1 MLVKRKLNNIE
12 VLLSKD
18 LINSYISHDE
28 FISVKNVLKEYDDM
42 KKAIKIL
49 RK

>member
-28 FISVKNVLKEYDDM
+28 FISVKNVLKEYDDI
-42 KKAIKIL
+42 KKAVKIL
-49 RK
+49 TK

>member
-28 FISVKNVLKEYDDM
+28 FISVKNVLKEYDDI

-49 RK
+49 TK